1 MKLHDLKPNEGKV
14 RPRKRVG
21 RGTGSGDGK
30 TSGRGTKGQGARAGG
45 GTGLYHQG
53 GNLPFFRRLPF
64 KRGFNV
70 PFNVTYNEINLDQ
83 LANLKGSEVNP
94 ETLGQAKL
102 LRKPHNPIVLLG
114 RGDVKAA
121 LKVRLHRVTAG
132 AKTKIEKAGGSVDL
146 IELTGT
152 RAVAKAEAKAELT
165 GARAAAKA
173 GAKTEAKAETVTKA
187 KPKAKAAK
195 PAKTKA
201 PKAKKKAS
209 K

>member
-30 TSGRGTKGQGARAGG
+30 TAGRGTKGQGARAGG

-70 PFNVTYNEINLDQ
+70 PFQITYNEINLDQ
-83 LANLKGSEVNP
+83 LANVKGSEVNP
-94 ETLGQAKL
+94 ETLGAAKL
-102 LRKPHNPIVLLG
+102 LRKPHNPIVILG
-114 RGDVKAA
+114 RGEVKSA
-121 LKVRLHRVTAG
+121 LKVSVHRITAG

-146 IELTGT
+146 IALTEAREVAKALAKAEKLKT
-152 RAVAKAEAKAELT
+152 EANAKPRAEAKPKAEEKPKAEAKPK
-165 GARAAAKA
+165 AAKA
-173 GAKTEAKAETVTKA
+173 KS
-187 KPKAKAAK
+187 
-195 PAKTKA
+195 
-201 PKAKKKAS
+201 AKKKAS